1 MGEDQQTAGVRIAHM
16 AGARVTVELCW
27 DAFEPGI
34 EVRFAP
40 RGDGAPPDDVIAI
53 WEEAVAHGVRYAL
66 GVARALPCGVRIAE
80 VCGDPAHSRP
90 TLFAAAAA
98 QAVWEALEY
107 EPPPEVTGWV
117 RACVEESALRG
128 PLWLAEF

>member
-1 MGEDQQTAGVRIAHM
+1 MGEDQKTAGVRIAHM

-40 RGDGAPPDDVIAI
+40 RGAGSPPGHVIEI
-53 WEEAVAHGVRYAL
+53 WEQAVARGVRYAL
-66 GVARALPCGVRIAE
+66 GVARSLPCGVRIAE
-80 VCGDPAHSRP
+80 VCGDPAHARP

-107 EPPPEVTGWV
+107 EPPPEVT
-117 RACVEESALRG
+117 RRLQAHVEESGRHG
-128 PLWLAEF
+128 QLWLPDL